1 MKFRNFIIIFIMAIL
16 LFSCNKK
23 KENIQETKQE
33 NLDETV
39 NKKLFSEEDEKE
51 RIKEII
57 YKNDESF
64 KKFYKKIVYI

>member
-1 MKFRNFIIIFIMAIL
+1 MKYRNYIFLFIVLTLF
-16 LFSCNKK
+16 FSCNKK